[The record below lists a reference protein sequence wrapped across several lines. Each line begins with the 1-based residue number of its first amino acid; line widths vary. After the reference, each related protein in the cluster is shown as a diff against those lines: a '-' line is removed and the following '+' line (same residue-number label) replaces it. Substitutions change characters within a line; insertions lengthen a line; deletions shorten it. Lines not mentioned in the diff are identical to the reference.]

1 MGHRTI
7 PANRALNLFSCPGIT
22 ANRASSFPI
31 GILLSITHNSFFQ
44 IVPIPA
50 STQTLTQKRKATE
63 RPKNHQASKP
73 SHFFPTCPVLSHP
86 SSSRRYC
93 RHLSP
98 PLFRS
103 PFSLYIAAH
112 LVRGLPTG
120 RLLCYGFSSYLHTR
134 SIPPVHHL
142 TGGFDLRS
150 ALIGQADAHP
160 ALNLSSGIFGIF
172 LVALLMSQQSF
183 EIHSCTFHWAH

>member
-63 RPKNHQASKP
+63 RPKNHQTSKP
-73 SHFFPTCPVLSHP
+73 SHFFPTCPVLSHR

-112 LVRGLPTG
+112 LVRGATNRKASVLWLFVLSPYKINTTG
-120 RLLCYGFSSYLHTR
+120 SSFNRWFRSQISSDRPGRCSPRFEFVQRHLRNFSG
-134 SIPPVHHL
+134 SIIDV
-142 TGGFDLRS
+142 
-150 ALIGQADAHP
+150 AA
-160 ALNLSSGIFGIF
+160 IF
-172 LVALLMSQQSF
+172 
-183 EIHSCTFHWAH
+183 

>member
-63 RPKNHQASKP
+63 RPKNHQTSKP
-73 SHFFPTCPVLSHP
+73 SHFFPTCPVLSHR

-93 RHLSP
+93 RHLTSP
-98 PLFRS
+98 VPLPLFFVYSGAPGEGATNRKASVLWLFVLS
-103 PFSLYIAAH
+103 PYKINTTGSSFNRWFRFQISSDRPGRCSPRFEFVQRHLRNFSGSIIDVAA
-112 LVRGLPTG
+112 
-120 RLLCYGFSSYLHTR
+120 
-134 SIPPVHHL
+134 
-142 TGGFDLRS
+142 
-150 ALIGQADAHP
+150 
-160 ALNLSSGIFGIF
+160 IF
-172 LVALLMSQQSF
+172 
-183 EIHSCTFHWAH
+183 

>member
-63 RPKNHQASKP
+63 RTKNHQTSKP
-73 SHFFPTCPVLSHP
+73 SHFPNLPCSWPSLQLPPVLPPPVTSP
-86 SSSRRYC
+86 VPLPLFFVYSGAPGEGATNRKASVLWLFVLSPYKINTTGSSFNRWFRSQISSDRPGRC
-93 RHLSP
+93 SPRFEFVQRHL
-98 PLFRS
+98 RN
-103 PFSLYIAAH
+103 FSGSIIDVAA
-112 LVRGLPTG
+112 
-120 RLLCYGFSSYLHTR
+120 
-134 SIPPVHHL
+134 
-142 TGGFDLRS
+142 
-150 ALIGQADAHP
+150 
-160 ALNLSSGIFGIF
+160 IF
-172 LVALLMSQQSF
+172 
-183 EIHSCTFHWAH
+183 